1 MQKIILTAIILTIC
15 NVAAVHGLTNEEQVI
30 SSTAMID
37 HLDIMLLESWPV
49 QVKVMVH
56 GYFPDSCT
64 QIDTVTTKIIQQ
76 TFYVTVTTIR
86 PGQLACNQMLVPFKE
101 IVPLE
106 TKGLAAGNYTVN
118 INGVTETF
126 TLETEEPVQ

>member
-1 MQKIILTAIILTIC
+1 MRKSILTAIILAIC
-15 NVAAVHGLTNEEQVI
+15 NVPAVCGLTNEEQVI

-37 HLDIMLLESWPV
+37 HLDVMLLESWPV
-49 QVKVMVH
+49 QVRVVVH

-64 QIDTVTTKIIQQ
+64 QVDVVTTRMIQQ

-86 PGQLACNQMLVPFKE
+86 PSQFACSQMLVPFKE

-106 TKGLAAGNYTVN
+106 TSGLAAGNYTVSV
-118 INGVTETF
+118 NGLTENF
-126 TLETEEPVQ
+126 ILATEEPVQ